1 MSRFSGKVIAITG
14 AASGIGRATAAM
26 LAGHQA
32 ALSLCDVSDEGL
44 RETERLCRAA
54 GASVRGARVDVS
66 DHDAVNAWAEDTHDA
81 FGRVDAIIN
90 NAGVSLSGAVGD
102 LTLDDFEWIMG
113 INFWGVVHGTR
124 AFLPYLRASGDGHIV
139 NISSLFGIIAMPGAS
154 AYNASKFA
162 VRGFTESLSEEL
174 RLERAPV
181 RVTCVHPGG
190 IDTNI
195 VAGGRVTPSESLG
208 FETVDQ
214 AARDFKRLA
223 RTSPEAA
230 AEQIV
235 RAMARGRRRQLI
247 GVDAWLLEKMQRLAP
262 VAYQNLMVS
271 FARGSRRR

>member
-1 MSRFSGKVIAITG
+1 MGGFSGNVIAITG
-14 AASGIGRATAAM
+14 AASGIGRATAVK
-26 LAGHQA
+26 LAGAHA
-32 ALSLCDVSDEGL
+32 TLSLCDVSREGL
-44 RETERLCRAA
+44 RDTERLCRDA
-54 GASVRGARVDVS
+54 GAAVRSTAVDVS
-66 DHDAVNAWAEDTHDA
+66 DPEAVNAWAADTHQA
-81 FGRVDAIIN
+81 FGKVNAVIN
-90 NAGVSLSGAVGD
+90 NAGVSLSGAVAD
-102 LTLDDFEWIMG
+102 LSLEDFEWIMG

-174 RLERAPV
+174 RLENAPV

-208 FETVDQ
+208 FETVEQ

-235 RAMARGRRRQLI
+235 RAMARRRRRQLI
-247 GVDAWLLEKMQRLAP
+247 GVDAWLLEKMQRIAP
-262 VAYQNLMVS
+262 VAYQNLMVA
-271 FARGSRRR
+271 FARKSRRE

>member
-1 MSRFSGKVIAITG
+1 MSGFSGKVIAITG
-14 AASGIGRATAAM
+14 AALGIGRATAVK
-26 LAGHQA
+26 LAGEHA

-54 GASVRGARVDVS
+54 GASVHSARVDVS
-66 DHDAVNAWAEDTHDA
+66 DHAAVNAWAEETHDA
-81 FGRVDAIIN
+81 FGEVHAIIN
-90 NAGVSLSGAVGD
+90 NAGVSLSGAAGD

-174 RLERAPV
+174 RLENAPV

-271 FARGSRRR
+271 FARGSRPR

>member
-1 MSRFSGKVIAITG
+1 
-14 AASGIGRATAAM
+14 
-26 LAGHQA
+26 
-32 ALSLCDVSDEGL
+32 
-44 RETERLCRAA
+44 
-54 GASVRGARVDVS
+54 
-66 DHDAVNAWAEDTHDA
+66 
-81 FGRVDAIIN
+81 
-90 NAGVSLSGAVGD
+90 
-102 LTLDDFEWIMG
+102 
-113 INFWGVVHGTR
+113 
-124 AFLPYLRASGDGHIV
+124 
-139 NISSLFGIIAMPGAS
+139 MPGAS

-174 RLERAPV
+174 RLENAPV

-195 VAGGRVTPSESLG
+195 VAGGRVTPSQSLG

-247 GVDAWLLEKMQRLAP
+247 GVDAWLLEKMQRLVP

-271 FARGSRRR
+271 FARRSARR

>member
-14 AASGIGRATAAM
+14 AASGIGRATAVM

-271 FARGSRRR
+271 FARRSARR

>member
-14 AASGIGRATAAM
+14 AASGIGRATAVM